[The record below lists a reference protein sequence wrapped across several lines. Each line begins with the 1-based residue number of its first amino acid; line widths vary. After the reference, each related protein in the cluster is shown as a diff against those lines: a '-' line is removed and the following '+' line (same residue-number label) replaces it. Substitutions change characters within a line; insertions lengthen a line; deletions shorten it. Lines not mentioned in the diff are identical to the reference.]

1 MNKTLKEFSG
11 ELVSKLMNSTLT
23 IGDLRSY
30 LDFTNS
36 NLKEV
41 SSLKTIEEIKN
52 AATPFLVM
60 LSNSNFTNNNYLW
73 QTICARGYYISSY
86 YIQIRILDKFN
97 TPKPEELLNY
107 IELLKTR
114 LLILSNGESH
124 FPELI
129 FKVPNNPNLRFWTPL
144 SGRGTTDKNGYKDIA
159 LSDAGLI
166 SKYASS
172 PLFLPL
178 QQETLSF
185 ANSVLSENSIL
196 IRQSSIEEIINKGLA
211 MNSMFF
217 NYLHLLMDQNNELDF
232 HTDDDSE

>member
-1 MNKTLKEFSG
+1 MS
-11 ELVSKLMNSTLT
+11 NSLT
-23 IGDLRSY
+23 GGDLRSY

-41 SSLKTIEEIKN
+41 SSLNTIEEIKN
-52 AATPFLVM
+52 ATTPFLVM
-60 LSNSNFTNNNYLW
+60 LSNPNFTNNDYLW
-73 QTICARGYYISSY
+73 QTICARGYYVSSY

-114 LLILSNGESH
+114 LLILSNGKSH
-124 FPELI
+124 FPELV
-129 FKVPNNPNLRFWTPL
+129 FRVPNNPNLRFWSPL
-144 SGRGTTDKNGYKDIA
+144 SSSGTTDKNGYKDIE

-178 QQETLSF
+178 QQENLSF
-185 ANSVLSENSIL
+185 ANSVLSENSIS
-196 IRQSSIEEIINKGLA
+196 IRLSSIEEIINKGLA
-211 MNSMFF
+211 MNNLFF
-217 NYLHLLMDQNNELDF
+217 NYLHSLVERNNKLDF
-232 HTDDDSE
+232 HTDND